1 MCRLLGSNNID
12 WKTIKEGAVQSE
24 RDVRM
29 MPPEAINK
37 TESNIGCNA
46 IFPSQREKRLR
57 DEPKER
63 LRGTGKGTYR
73 PVLLSKQQFHR
84 KKEQLL
90 CESEKRGHFLNFK
103 GEIRENR
110 RRIIC
115 MKYPSG
121 CVTVRLSTRPVV

>member
-1 MCRLLGSNNID
+1 M
-12 WKTIKEGAVQSE
+12 
-24 RDVRM
+24 RM
-29 MPPEAINK
+29 MPPDAIYK
-37 TESNIGCNA
+37 TESNIECNA
-46 IFPSQREKRLR
+46 IFPPQREKRLR

-90 CESEKRGHFLNFK
+90 CESEKRGHLLNFK
-103 GEIRENR
+103 GENREKQKTN
-110 RRIIC
+110 IIC